1 MEGPP
6 AGLDSIVEHLAD
18 AAGIFGASGEPLFAN
33 PTLRTLLASFDAHG
47 KRPFDRLIQRT
58 RETRMSAEPETMTLP
73 WSEADGLATREW
85 LVVAHPVEDRERRLL
100 GVMIVA
106 RDLQALG
113 AVESTIRYSRKLAAL
128 GRLTAGVAHEV
139 KNPLNAMTI
148 HLELM
153 KGKLAK
159 LSRDGNSATAAALE
173 HVNVIGTEIRRL
185 DQVVQG
191 FLKFTR
197 PEDLHLGPVPVDK
210 LLAEIAQVVQP
221 DARWQS
227 RARAGLLSARRPG
240 RAGRFG
246 VAAPGAAESGAQ
258 RVPVDD
264 QRRHACDCPRAA
276 CRGGEWKSRS
286 RTPGSGIAPEHLQKI
301 FDLYF
306 TTKPEGSGI
315 GLSMVYR
322 TVQLHDGEIEV
333 QSTPGTGT
341 RFRILLPQT

>member
-1 MEGPP
+1 
-6 AGLDSIVEHLAD
+6 
-18 AAGIFGASGEPLFAN
+18 
-33 PTLRTLLASFDAHG
+33 
-47 KRPFDRLIQRT
+47 
-58 RETRMSAEPETMTLP
+58 
-73 WSEADGLATREW
+73 
-85 LVVAHPVEDRERRLL
+85 
-100 GVMIVA
+100 
-106 RDLQALG
+106 
-113 AVESTIRYSRKLAAL
+113 
-128 GRLTAGVAHEV
+128 V

-159 LSRDGNSATAAALE
+159 FNRENSEAAAPVVE
-173 HVNVIGTEIRRL
+173 HVNVIGTEIKRL

-210 LLAEIAQVVQP
+210 LLSEIAQVVQP
-221 DARWQS
+221 DAASNRVRVQVYCPPDVPDVQGDS
-227 RARAGLLSARRPG
+227 GSLRQALLNLALNACQAMTGGGTLRLSARGISR
-240 RAGRFG
+240 R
-246 VAAPGAAESGAQ
+246 
-258 RVPVDD
+258 RVEIAVED
-264 QRRHACDCPRAA
+264 
-276 CRGGEWKSRS
+276 
-286 RTPGSGIAPEHLQKI
+286 TGSGIAPEHLQKI

-306 TTKPEGSGI
+306 TTKSDGSGI